1 MSVVASAS
9 SSTSA
14 LPASTSLPTSG
25 RAVHWIGIAI
35 VLIAFG
41 GFGAWAVLASLSVT
55 VVASGTVSVESFKK
69 TVQHL
74 EGGIVSRIDVDD
86 GDRVEQ
92 GQTLMVLDNTQ
103 SQSQLEIAQAKA
115 FTAGAQKARL
125 IAEQQGKETL
135 TFPPSLVE
143 QASGNVEREQT
154 LAVQR
159 SLFVSR
165 RSSQEGELGALAAQ
179 SQQFREQIE
188 GLEQN
193 MAINRERITSLNAEA
208 DDYRSLFRAGLGNNQ
223 RIRELE
229 RQVMQYRADSAES
242 KAQIAQLRSRI
253 SENTLRAQV
262 QRQNYHKDVNEQL
275 REAQSQL
282 ESSREKAQALSDR
295 VRRTTITAPV
305 AGTVVGLTTHTIG
318 AVIEPGKPVMHIVP
332 SSDGF
337 MIEARIP
344 AQEVDNVY
352 PGAHANI
359 RFSAFNQRRV
369 PVMDGVVRHVSA
381 DSFEDESTGV
391 NYYKAR
397 VDVSP
402 DDREAL
408 GDDLQLLS
416 GMPAE
421 VMIETGQKTLAE
433 YLLQPVTDMLR
444 RALRQD

>member
-9 SSTSA
+9 SSASA

-25 RAVHWIGIAI
+25 RAAHWIGIVI

-41 GFGAWAVLASLSVT
+41 GFGTWAVLANLSVT

-69 TVQHL
+69 TVQHF

-135 TFPPSLVE
+135 TFPSSLVE
-143 QASGNVEREQT
+143 QAAGNAEREQT

-179 SQQFREQIE
+179 SQQFREQIK
-188 GLEQN
+188 GLEQSI
-193 MAINRERITSLNAEA
+193 AINVERITSLNAEA

-275 REAQSQL
+275 RAAQSQL
-282 ESSREKAQALSDR
+282 ESSREKAQALNER
-295 VRRTTITAPV
+295 VQRTTITAPV

-402 DDREAL
+402 DDREAM

-421 VMIETGQKTLAE
+421 VMIETGKKTLAE